1 MSKKSRR
8 RNRALGVIAGL
19 MGAKALGLL
28 GSKTAATS
36 GASKIVGKTPEF
48 RKSFVKPKAKVV
60 QNLMPDINKSMKSA
74 NIKKLAD
81 ESITNL
87 NPRTRIGSINR
98 MKLMAAKKDPIADD
112 VINLVKRKTNRIGF
126 NRSKGG
132 TIIKARGGGMART
145 KPTKMY

>member
-19 MGAKALGLL
+19 MGAKALGFL
-28 GSKTAATS
+28 GSNTAATS

-48 RKSFVKPKAKVV
+48 RKSFVKPKAEIVK
-60 QNLMPDINKSMKSA
+60 NLMPKA

-112 VINLVKRKTNRIGF
+112 AINLVKRKTNRIGF
-126 NRSKGG
+126 KRSKGG
-132 TIIKARGGGMART
+132 TIIKARS
-145 KPTKMY
+145 